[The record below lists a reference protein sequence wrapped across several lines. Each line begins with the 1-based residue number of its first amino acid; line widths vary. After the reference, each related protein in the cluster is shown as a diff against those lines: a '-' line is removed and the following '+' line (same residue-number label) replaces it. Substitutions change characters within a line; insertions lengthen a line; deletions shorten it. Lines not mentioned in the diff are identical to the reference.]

1 MFSYF
6 KLKCQFAYKPLKEEK
21 CANCKHCTLCGGEEK
36 KREEKKS
43 DNDAYAG
50 VYGGLTPINK

>member
-6 KLKCQFAYKPLKEEK
+6 KLKCQFAYKPLKEGK
-21 CANCKHCTLCGGEEK
+21 CDNCKHCTMCGEEEKKREEK

-50 VYGGLTPINK
+50 VYGG